1 MIGAQVGALIY
12 IGIAVFQCA
21 AMLGAP
27 VGEYMQGGSV
37 KGRLPRQRRAAAAV
51 SALVLVLNACAIL
64 GVTGTGPLA
73 ELESP
78 WLELLWWL
86 TSAGA
91 VVGAALN
98 LATRSRKERLVF
110 GPLSLILL
118 VFVRLVHLS
127 WPPGVIQR

>member
-1 MIGAQVGALIY
+1 
-12 IGIAVFQCA
+12 
-21 AMLGAP
+21 MLGAP

-118 VFVRLVHLS
+118 IIVLLVHLS
-127 WPPGVIQR
+127 

>member
-1 MIGAQVGALIY
+1 MIAAQVGAMIY

-64 GVTGTGPLA
+64 GVTGRVR
-73 ELESP
+73 
-78 WLELLWWL
+78 WL
-86 TSAGA
+86 SSNRRGS
-91 VVGAALN
+91 N
-98 LATRSRKERLVF
+98 SF
-110 GPLSLILL
+110 GGSQ
-118 VFVRLVHLS
+118 VRA
-127 WPPGVIQR
+127 R